1 MKKATVYTDGAATL
15 YHADFLDAAGSIQ
28 DNSIDFVFT
37 DPPFELTG
45 GGMKHSKLSYQGGE
59 IFCKNGFSTK
69 GIEFQKWVPEI
80 YRVLKHGRYFYV
92 MSNDRNLFSL
102 HAACMENHFQFCELL
117 VMDKK
122 MTVPS
127 TYYPKRAEFILMYRK
142 GNYRKTRFCGST
154 IIETKIP
161 RGKEKRHPTEK
172 PVSMIEHFIN
182 CSTLENEIFLI
193 PCSVNGSVL
202 RYCPPIRNCTPSFT
216 MRRICAAVRYAARP
230 LLPAPTGLSTARTAG
245 SGSPADRPPS
255 A

>member
-1 MKKATVYTDGAATL
+1 MKKETVYTDGAATL
-15 YHADFLDAAGSIQ
+15 YHADFLDAARSIQ

-142 GNYRKTRFCGST
+142 GNFRKTRFCGST

-182 CSTLENEIFLI
+182 CSTLENEICLDPFMGSCPVGEACLLTGRKFIGVEIEKKWFQTSQERIAAIHRKI
-193 PCSVNGSVL
+193 PT
-202 RYCPPIRNCTPSFT
+202 TPQ
-216 MRRICAAVRYAARP
+216 
-230 LLPAPTGLSTARTAG
+230 TGG
-245 SGSPADRPPS
+245 DRP
-255 A
+255 